1 MIDALSKLL
10 GSEARV
16 KLLRLFLQN
25 HGQGFDLEK
34 LTSRTKIT
42 ARSLRPELK
51 LLESV
56 GFIRRKKFFIEV
68 TKKHKHRPPLIHKK
82 RVQGW
87 FFEESF
93 PYARAFKAL
102 VVDSAKVVGSDLSR
116 LFRHVGRLRLLVVG
130 GMFLND
136 ETARLDLMLVA
147 DGLKQAEVERAMR
160 ELEAEMGHEL
170 NYAAFDTK
178 NFRYRVEMFDHLISE
193 VLASPHKK
201 IVDNLNFRLPGN

>member
-1 MIDALSKLL
+1 MPDTLSKLL

-25 HGQGFDLEK
+25 HGQGFSLEDLAR
-34 LTSRTKIT
+34 RTKVAT
-42 ARSLRPELK
+42 RPLRTELK

-56 GFIRRKKFFIEV
+56 CFVRRKKFFAEII
-68 TKKHKHRPPLIHKK
+68 KKRKHQPPLIRKK

-130 GMFLND
+130 GTFLND
-136 ETARLDLMLVA
+136 EVARLDLMLVA
-147 DGLKQAEVERAMR
+147 DGLKQAEVERSMR
-160 ELEAEMGHEL
+160 ELEAEMGREL

-193 VLASPHKK
+193 VLAGPHKK
-201 IVDNLNFRLPGN
+201 LVDNLNFRLPGN